1 MTDLH
6 LQDVLIQELK
16 ELTASHSLKKLNNE
30 IWEDYHIYRQDK
42 PYKDDMDDSEQE
54 DYIIVM
60 LDDEDT
66 DEDGRWVVTVHMI
79 FSIALYDE
87 ENQGNLILA
96 SLMNQVDLYLCKKG
110 IIAGKYEMEKERHK
124 RFNQEC
130 YPNYYE
136 CDYITK
142 WKLPELNQEGIGELT

>member
-6 LQDVLIQELK
+6 LQDALIHELK
-16 ELTASHSLKKLNNE
+16 ELADSHSLKKPDGE
-30 IWEDYHIYRQDK
+30 EWKDYRIYRQDK
-42 PYKDDMDDSEQE
+42 PYKDDENDSEQE

-66 DEDGRWVVTVHMI
+66 NEQGEWIVNVHML
-79 FSIALYDE
+79 FSIQLYDE

-96 SLMNQVDLYLCKKG
+96 ALMNQVDLHLCKKG
-110 IIAGKYEMEKERHK
+110 IIAGVYEMEAERHK

-136 CDYITK
+136 ADYITR
-142 WKLPELNQEGIGELT
+142 WKLPAFAMEGISDLV

>member
-6 LQDVLIQELK
+6 LQDALIHELK
-16 ELTASHSLKKLNNE
+16 DLTESHSLKKLNDE
-30 IWEDYHIYRQDK
+30 VWEDYHIYRQDK
-42 PYKDDMDDSEQE
+42 PYKDDMDDTDQE

-60 LDDEDT
+60 IDDEDT

-79 FSIALYDE
+79 FSIMLYDE

-96 SLMNQVDLYLCKKG
+96 SLMNQVDLHLCKKG
-110 IIAGKYEMEKERHK
+110 VIAGKYEMEKERHK

-142 WKLPELNQEGIGELT
+142 WKLPEMNQEGIGDLI

>member
-1 MTDLH
+1 MQGRKYRT
-6 LQDVLIQELK
+6 E
-16 ELTASHSLKKLNNE
+16 SHSLKKLNDE
-30 IWEDYHIYRQDK
+30 VWEDYHIYRQDK
-42 PYKDDMDDSEQE
+42 PYKDDMDDTDQE

-60 LDDEDT
+60 IDDEDT

-79 FSIALYDE
+79 FSIMLYDE

-96 SLMNQVDLYLCKKG
+96 SLMNQVDLHLCKKG
-110 IIAGKYEMEKERHK
+110 VIAGKYEMEKERHK

-142 WKLPELNQEGIGELT
+142 WKLPEMNQEGIGDLI

>member
-6 LQDVLIQELK
+6 LQDALIQELK
-16 ELTASHSLKKLNNE
+16 YLTESHSLKKLNGDVWDN
-30 IWEDYHIYRQDK
+30 YHIYRQEK
-42 PYKDDMDDSEQE
+42 PYKDDDDVSEQE

-66 DEDGRWVVTVHMI
+66 DEDGCWIVTVHMI
-79 FSIALYDE
+79 FSIMLYDE
-87 ENQGNLILA
+87 ENQGNLVLA
-96 SLMNQVDLYLCKKG
+96 SLMNQVDLHLTKKG
-110 IIAGKYEMEKERHK
+110 IIAGVYEMEKEKHK

-130 YPNYYE
+130 YPNFYE

-142 WKLPELNQEGIGELT
+142 WKLPEMNMEGIGDLI